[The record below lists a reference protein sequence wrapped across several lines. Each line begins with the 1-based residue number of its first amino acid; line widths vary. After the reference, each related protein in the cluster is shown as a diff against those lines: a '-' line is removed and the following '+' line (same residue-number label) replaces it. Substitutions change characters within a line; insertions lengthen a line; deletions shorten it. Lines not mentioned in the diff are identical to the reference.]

1 MQSTQ
6 HTTREGSPPNAGSHE
21 TVLRVRVEPDD
32 VGIVGVVDGCN
43 LLEWIDKVAYA
54 VAALWSGRECVVA
67 SVGNVHL
74 DRPISVGEL
83 VEVHANLVYTGRSS
97 MHILITV
104 YSSDPTRANAAQTSQ
119 CPIIFVAVDDS
130 GNPVEVPP
138 WTPVTMLELQRHRQ
152 ARVRISMRR
161 RIEGAMAA
169 ESYTVEGT
177 APRATLRFL
186 AAPTD
191 VNWGGRVHGG
201 QVMRWI
207 DEAARVCGAGWTG
220 AQVITSYV
228 AGIRFHRPVIIGDVL
243 EVTARIIHIGPRS
256 IHTSVHVTT
265 TDAHGAQPRLVAHG
279 VAVVVSLDER
289 GEARPVPQWE
299 PDSDEDH
306 RLDQHARHLIELR
319 QFVEPFTTAAAVP
332 AAPPVSPWT
341 GVPDAHLSATFRH
354 REGRFCRLGADCR
367 S

>member
-6 HTTREGSPPNAGSHE
+6 QATREGVPPNAGSHE
-21 TVLRVRVEPDD
+21 TVLRIRVEPAD
-32 VGIVGVVDGCN
+32 VGIVGFVDGGK
-43 LLEWIDKVAYA
+43 LLEWIDNAAYA
-54 VAALWSGRECVVA
+54 VAALWSGRDCVVA
-67 SVGNVHL
+67 SVGNIHL

-83 VEVHANLVYTGRSS
+83 VEVRASLVYTGRSS

-104 YSSDPTRANAAQTSQ
+104 CSSDPTRAKAAQTSQ
-119 CPIIFVAVDDS
+119 CPIIFVAVDDG
-130 GNPVEVPP
+130 GNPSEVPP
-138 WTPVTMLELQRHRQ
+138 WTPVTMLELQRQRQ
-152 ARVRISMRR
+152 ARIRIPMRR

-177 APRATLRFL
+177 GPRATLRFL
-186 AAPTD
+186 ATPTD
-191 VNWGGRVHGG
+191 VNWGGGVHGG

-207 DEAARVCGAGWTG
+207 DDAARVCGAGWTA

-228 AGIRFHRPVIIGDVL
+228 AGIRFYRPIIIGDVI

-256 IHTSVHVTT
+256 IHTSIHVTT
-265 TDAHGAQPRLVAHG
+265 TDAHGARPHLVAHG

-332 AAPPVSPWT
+332 AVSPWT
-341 GVPDAHLSATFRH
+341 RVPDAHLSATFRH
-354 REGRFCRLGADCR
+354 REGRFCRLGADRR